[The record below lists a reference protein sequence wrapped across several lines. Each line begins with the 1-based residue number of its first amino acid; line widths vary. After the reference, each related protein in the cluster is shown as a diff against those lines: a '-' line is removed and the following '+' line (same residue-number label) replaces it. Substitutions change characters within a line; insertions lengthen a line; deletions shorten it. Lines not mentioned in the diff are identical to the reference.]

1 MRKTRREITIE
12 TDRLLVVS
20 SGQRVLLWCDSCAA
34 QVEMISVD
42 EGALMAQVNSRKIF
56 HWVEAS
62 RLHFSEEPMG
72 PLLVC
77 LRSLEQLLASGGV
90 F

>member
-20 SGQRVLLWCDSCAA
+20 GGQRVVLWCDSCAA
-34 QVEMISVD
+34 QVEMISAD
-42 EGALMAQVNSRKIF
+42 AGALLAQVSSRKIF
-56 HWVEAS
+56 HWVEKG
-62 RLHFSEEPMG
+62 RLHFSEEPVG

-77 LRSLEQLLASGGV
+77 LRSLQQLLASGGIL
-90 F
+90 